1 MPAFFCC
8 TSGYGESAREKS
20 GFRGVPSSARKIPRE
35 ERNRR
40 LKGLQGEWGMSLL
53 NAPDSTKN
61 RKLKMK
67 YDRVFIQGDQLTS
80 INSETGAKGETE
92 TITFKRARDG
102 TLYVD
107 RYGSYIRKWRPE
119 DGYIVINNAIGFYV
133 KYTKMPKNIR
143 GHTRSYS
150 YRNIIVRMES
160 FQGRS
165 YNSKYVG
172 GLQTCPEGNE
182 GLEEKSSDLVT
193 DSSSCCNNKLVV
205 ENVRMKFTQKS
216 AIPDDEMSRL
226 SSGNSSITEYQA

>member
-1 MPAFFCC
+1 
-8 TSGYGESAREKS
+8 
-20 GFRGVPSSARKIPRE
+20 
-35 ERNRR
+35 
-40 LKGLQGEWGMSLL
+40 MSLL

-143 GHTRSYS
+143 CFRRLRTTCSSFFFKSVAIPRGHTRSYS
-150 YRNIIVRMES
+150 YRNIIVRMEVC
-160 FQGRS
+160 F
-165 YNSKYVG
+165 
-172 GLQTCPEGNE
+172 
-182 GLEEKSSDLVT
+182 
-193 DSSSCCNNKLVV
+193 
-205 ENVRMKFTQKS
+205 
-216 AIPDDEMSRL
+216 
-226 SSGNSSITEYQA
+226 SSIAKETNVLDHEICNLCSLFKEDHIIRNTLEACKHVQKETRA

>member
-1 MPAFFCC
+1 
-8 TSGYGESAREKS
+8 
-20 GFRGVPSSARKIPRE
+20 
-35 ERNRR
+35 
-40 LKGLQGEWGMSLL
+40 MSLL

-150 YRNIIVRMES
+150 YRNIIVRMEVC
-160 FQGRS
+160 F
-165 YNSKYVG
+165 
-172 GLQTCPEGNE
+172 
-182 GLEEKSSDLVT
+182 
-193 DSSSCCNNKLVV
+193 
-205 ENVRMKFTQKS
+205 
-216 AIPDDEMSRL
+216 
-226 SSGNSSITEYQA
+226 SSIAKETNVLDHEICNLCSLFKEDHIIRNTLEACKQ